1 MKYKLIIA
9 LIFLVSKVA
18 FAQEFIADVK
28 VDYSQVQNSNTS
40 TYQALEKSLK
50 DFINTT
56 KWSDKTYK
64 IHEKIEAAFNI
75 IIIEKS
81 GSNKYKAT
89 LLVQSRRPVY
99 NSTYYTPILNI
110 NDTNFEFEY
119 TDFQQLIFNERKFSG
134 NNLTDVIGYYIYLIL
149 GYDADSFAKEGGN
162 KYFKTVEKIT
172 ANAQSSNFSGW
183 SNLQGS
189 RNRSNL
195 IKTILSPSG
204 RILREVSYEYNFKG
218 LDRMYQN
225 EIEAKNTIGEALL
238 KLDYYGKNNDY
249 TQNYPL
255 DIFFAA
261 KKNEISQI
269 FSGGLN
275 STFGLN
281 KLKELLGKISPN
293 NDNLWKKMN
302 K

>member
-9 LIFLVSKVA
+9 LLFFVSKFT

-75 IIIEKS
+75 IITEKT
-81 GSNKYKAT
+81 GSNKYRAT

-134 NNLTDVIGYYIYLIL
+134 TNLTDVIGYYIYLIL
-149 GYDADSFAKEGGN
+149 GYDADSFAKEGGT
-162 KYFKTVEKIT
+162 KYFKTVEQIA

-183 SNLQGS
+183 STQQGS
-189 RNRSNL
+189 RNRSSL
-195 IKTILSPSG
+195 IKEILSPSG
-204 RILREVSYEYNFKG
+204 RILRNVSYEYNFKG
-218 LDRMYQN
+218 LDQMYQN

-238 KLDYYGKNNDY
+238 KLDYYARNNDY